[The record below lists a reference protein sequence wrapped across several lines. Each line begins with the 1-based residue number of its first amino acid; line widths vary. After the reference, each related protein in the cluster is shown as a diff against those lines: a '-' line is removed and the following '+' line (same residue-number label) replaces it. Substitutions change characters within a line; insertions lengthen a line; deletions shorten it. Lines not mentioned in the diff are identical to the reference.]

1 MVIAKVKFGDIAMQ
15 VLLVA
20 MLVHAA
26 YTVLKDR
33 EIAFA

>member
-20 MLVHAA
+20 MLIGRRV
-26 YTVLKDR
+26 KG
-33 EIAFA
+33 